1 MPTRNRSGRWL
12 SILCLLI
19 VLAFATVIAV
29 GMFNMRNRLTAEALD
44 QAQKKWRD
52 SGPADYTLTYTI
64 ERRGTT
70 GPDRYVVKVRNKR
83 AVEAT
88 VNGLPEPAD
97 RLVYYGMNALFKY
110 IQDFQDLDGKG
121 KDKAKDDSALTR
133 ASFDDQTGALV
144 WYSRRKLGSDEHVDL
159 TVESLTP
166 EKGE

>member
-1 MPTRNRSGRWL
+1 MPTSKRGGRWL
-12 SILCLLI
+12 LVLCLLI
-19 VLAFATVIAV
+19 LAGFATVIAV
-29 GMFNMRNRLTAEALD
+29 GMFNVRNRLTPEALD
-44 QAQKKWRD
+44 QAQKKWRE
-52 SGPADYTLTYTI
+52 SGPADYTLIYTI

-70 GPDRYVVKVRNKR
+70 GPDRYVVKVRNKL

-110 IQDFQDLDGKG
+110 IQDFQELDSKG
-121 KDKAKDDSALTR
+121 KTKTKDEGVATR
-133 ASFDDQTGALV
+133 ASFDTQTGALV

-166 EKGE
+166 DK